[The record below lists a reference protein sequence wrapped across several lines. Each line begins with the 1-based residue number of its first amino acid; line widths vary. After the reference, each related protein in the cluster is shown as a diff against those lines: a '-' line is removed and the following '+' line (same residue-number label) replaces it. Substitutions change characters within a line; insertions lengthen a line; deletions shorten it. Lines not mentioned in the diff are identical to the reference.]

1 MSDPRTGVIVAGRY
15 RLETRLR
22 QGPVSALY
30 AGTDLETGR
39 RVAAR
44 VFDAVPVEDVD
55 VHAGAE
61 PLLKLDSP
69 FLAPFY
75 AAERAPDG
83 APVLVEGAIAG
94 ESLPDRLTRQPL
106 ALREV
111 VRVLDGL
118 LKALGYCHAHDVLH
132 RDVRPENIF
141 LTGSGP
147 RLTVQV
153 RGAGYA
159 AIFSSRA
166 TPTLGGVAYGNPL
179 FTAPEQWV
187 NRGVDASTDLYAV
200 AALGYLLLT
209 GKSLIEPGLPFEVC
223 RRHFTAERPLPETT
237 AVGEPIPR
245 AIALVLQRAVSAER
259 AARFATAQAMRSA
272 LDEAAGSLSSD
283 APLRFEAVAFEVDDI
298 SFNVDVSILEE
309 VPIEAGLSEQVIEDM
324 TSELPSPSSMSL
336 MASIAEAPPEPA
348 ATVEMSLPELSPD
361 ELAEIEAMPDDTL
374 AD

>member
-1 MSDPRTGVIVAGRY
+1 MNDTRTGVIVAGRY
-15 RLETRLR
+15 RLEGRLR
-22 QGPVSALY
+22 QGPVSSLY

-61 PLLKLDSP
+61 PLLNLDSP
-69 FLAPFY
+69 HLARLF

-83 APVLVEGAIAG
+83 VPVLVEGAIAG

-111 VRVLDGL
+111 ARVLDGL
-118 LKALGYCHAHDVLH
+118 LEALAYCHGQGVLH
-132 RDVRPENIF
+132 RDVRPENVF
-141 LTGSGP
+141 LTGAGP
-147 RLTVQV
+147 RLTVQL
-153 RGAGYA
+153 RGAGQA
-159 AIFSSRA
+159 AIFSNRA

-187 NRGVDASTDLYAV
+187 NRSVDASTDLYAV

-209 GKSLIEPGLPFEVC
+209 GRSLIEPGLPFEVC
-223 RRHFTAERPLPETT
+223 RRHFTAPRPLPQTT
-237 AVGEPIPR
+237 AVGEPIPTALAEVLRR
-245 AIALVLQRAVSAER
+245 AASAER
-259 AARFATAQAMRSA
+259 AARFVTAEAMREA
-272 LDEAAGSLSSD
+272 LAEAAATLDSD

-298 SFNVDVSILEE
+298 SFNVEVSILEE
-309 VPIEAGLSEQVIEDM
+309 IPLEAGLTEQVIEDM
-324 TSELPSPSSMSL
+324 TCELPSVAGFGVGHL
-336 MASIAEAPPEPA
+336 AS
-348 ATVEMSLPELSPD
+348 TVEMLLPDISPD

-374 AD
+374 ED